1 MSRERLARPTP
12 EQLAPL
18 SRNERLTFEL
28 GSFLARP
35 SLAPIGTAWTAAVT
49 GGLIWSC
56 GGRRLHVV
64 GLEHVLGFGKR
75 DSLVVVANHRSF
87 FDFFVISAVLYWRT
101 QVSRRM
107 FYPTRGTFFYDHPVG
122 TAVNLAMSAG
132 RMFPP
137 ILREKEKRAFN
148 RYALERC
155 LDELEHPGTV
165 MCIHPEG
172 TRNKG
177 PDPYA
182 LLPAQPG
189 AGRVVLSG
197 KPTIPVFV
205 LGMTNSLGKELVQNW
220 SAPDAH
226 RIDVYFGAPIDFTDL
241 LPRVH
246 SLRAQKLAAER
257 AVEAIAALAA
267 RQRADAAAFR
277 AG

>member
-1 MSRERLARPTP
+1 VTRARLSRPTP

-18 SRNERLTFEL
+18 TRNERLMFEL
-28 GSFLARP
+28 GSLLTRP
-35 SLAPIGTAWTAAVT
+35 GMEPLGSAWTAAVT

-75 DSLVVVANHRSF
+75 NSLVVVANHRSF

-107 FYPTRGTFFYDHPVG
+107 FYPTRGTFFYDHPLG
-122 TAVNLAMSAG
+122 TAVNVAMSAG

-148 RYALERC
+148 KYALERC

-189 AGRVVLSG
+189 AGRLVLSG

-205 LGMTNSLGKELVQNW
+205 LGMTNSLGKELVHNW
-220 SAPDAH
+220 TAPEPH
-226 RIDVYFGAPIDFTDL
+226 RIDVYFGPPIDFSDL
-241 LPRVH
+241 LPRVS
-246 SLRAQKLAAER
+246 SLRAQKAAADR
-257 AVEAIAALAA
+257 CVEAIAALAA
-267 RQRADAAAFR
+267 RQRADAAAR
-277 AG
+277 PAR